1 MHCTTAECDRP
12 TTASAQVELR
22 PAPIEP
28 VDSVEA
34 WRDLG
39 AMQAGQPPV
48 RKRWLE
54 RQRARIGMAVLV
66 PLVALSAVSE
76 PPLAADSWTGVALR
90 ILACLLFVAGA
101 ACRFWAMLYIGGRKG
116 SVVVSQ
122 GPYSL
127 VRNPLYWGTFLM
139 ALSLV
144 APLGNF
150 TLIVGC
156 LAIASIYACVT
167 VPSEERRL
175 ASKHGDAYR
184 DYCRRVPRFWPKL
197 SSFSTSESI
206 AVDVG
211 CLAIEA
217 RRALVWMWIPVAGQL
232 LATLRLQSW
241 WPHLLWLP

>member
-1 MHCTTAECDRP
+1 MHCTTSELGRP
-12 TTASAQVELR
+12 TTGALWDEVPRTPPES
-22 PAPIEP
+22 
-28 VDSVEA
+28 
-34 WRDLG
+34 WRDL
-39 AMQAGQPPV
+39 AALHAQQQPV

-76 PPLAADSWTGVALR
+76 APIAADSWAGIAVR
-90 ILACLLFVAGA
+90 ILACLLFIAGA

-116 SVVVSQ
+116 CVVVSQ

-127 VRNPLYWGTFLM
+127 VRNPLYLGTFLM
-139 ALSLV
+139 TLSLV
-144 APLGNF
+144 VFLGNL
-150 TLIVGC
+150 TSIIGC

-175 ASKHGDAYR
+175 TSKHGDAYR

-197 SSFSTSESI
+197 SGFSTSGRIE
-206 AVDVG
+206 VDIF

-217 RRALVWMWIPVAGQL
+217 RRAAVWMWIPLAGHL
-232 LATLRLQSW
+232 LTTLRLQTW